1 MTTVNP
7 YAAPKAA
14 VADETV
20 VLNADFVPGGLSRPA
35 GHGWS
40 WIAQGWEL
48 FKRQPGMWI
57 GMILLLLVIFLGASF
72 LGVFGTL
79 VTMLVGPVFAA
90 GIMIGCKALGG
101 GGELEL
107 GHLFAGFRER
117 TGTLIGVG
125 ALYLAVYLVSV
136 LFVSLATGV
145 NMRTLMG
152 TGDVDALA
160 GTDMTAFMLAMLLLL
175 ALLLPAIMA
184 IWLAAPLVVL
194 HQQGTLEAMKGSF
207 SGCLKNILP
216 FLLYSV
222 ALFVLSIFATLPL
235 LLGWLVLG
243 PVFAASIYTSYRDI
257 YLKPQ
262 Q

>member
-20 VLNADFVPGGLSRPA
+20 ILNADFVPGGQPRPI

-57 GMILLLLVIFLGASF
+57 GIVLLLFVIMIAAALIPFVGGLLLSLF
-72 LGVFGTL
+72 
-79 VTMLVGPVFAA
+79 GPVFAA
-90 GIMIGCKALGG
+90 GIVIGCKALDSGA
-101 GGELEL
+101 ELEL

-125 ALYLAVYLVSV
+125 ALYLAASLVIMLV
-136 LFVSLATGV
+136 VGLTMGV
-145 NMRTLMG
+145 GMAAMMG
-152 TGDVDALA
+152 QGDPQTVA
-160 GTDMTAFMLAMLLLL
+160 DMGMTMVLAMLVMF
-175 ALLLPAIMA
+175 ALLLPVMMA
-184 IWLAAPLVVL
+184 IWFAAPLVVFHEHGAL
-194 HQQGTLEAMKGSF
+194 DAMKGSF

-216 FLLYSV
+216 FLWYSV
-222 ALFVLSIFATLPL
+222 VFTGLAVVASLPL
-235 LLGWLVLG
+235 MLGWLALG
-243 PVFAASIYTSYRDI
+243 PVLAASIYTSYRDI
-257 YLKPQ
+257 YLKPRS
-262 Q
+262 

>member
-57 GMILLLLVIFLGASF
+57 GMVLLGFVIFIAAAFIPVVGGLAM
-72 LGVFGTL
+72 TL
-79 VTMLVGPVFAA
+79 FGPVFAA
-90 GIMIGCKALGG
+90 GIMIGCKALDS

-125 ALYLAVYLVSV
+125 ALYLAATLVV
-136 LFVSLATGV
+136 MLVVGLVMGV
-145 NMRTLMG
+145 GMFTMMG
-152 TGDVDALA
+152 GGDPQAVA
-160 GTDMTAFMLAMLLLL
+160 GLGMTMVLAMLVMF
-175 ALLLPAIMA
+175 ALLLPAVMA
-184 IWLAAPLVVL
+184 VWLAAPLVVF
-194 HQQGTLEAMKGSF
+194 HDHGAVEAMKGSF
-207 SGCLKNILP
+207 SGCLKNMLP
-216 FLLYSV
+216 FLLYGV
-222 ALFVLSIFATLPL
+222 VLFVLSILASLPL

-243 PVFAASIYTSYRDI
+243 PVFGASIYTSYRDI
-257 YLKPQ
+257 YLKPLG
-262 Q
+262 